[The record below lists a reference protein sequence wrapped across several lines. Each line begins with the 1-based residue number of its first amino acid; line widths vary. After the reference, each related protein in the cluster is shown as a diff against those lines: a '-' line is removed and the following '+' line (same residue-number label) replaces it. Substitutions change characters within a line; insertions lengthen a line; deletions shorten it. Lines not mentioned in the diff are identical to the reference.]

1 MTNNVDKRSV
11 STDALETL
19 GMIHFRKEYRDAI
32 HLAVEPVAAGE
43 NLKRADYI
51 TLKDGLAYK
60 CKENEALGIVDPF
73 VKKVKAGESLWLVVL
88 PRKIT
93 SLRHVWSHPDFKE
106 EGGVCAE
113 PKEKGAK
120 QKAYEWIQNY
130 AESFGTYEECHDY
143 YDDEVEVSY
152 SISAEDLIS
161 YGRSAYEDRKR
172 GTWPEYLVR
181 GGLLEGKCVSDEFWV
196 QLGIYLGEEL
206 DPEYTGNFFSCSC

>member
-19 GMIHFRKEYRDAI
+19 GMVHFRKEYRDAI
-32 HLAVEPVAAGE
+32 HLAVEPVEAGE

-60 CKENEALGIVDPF
+60 CKEDEALGIVDPF
-73 VKKVKAGESLWLVVL
+73 VKKVKAGESFWLVVL

-106 EGGVCAE
+106 EEVMCAE
-113 PKEKGAK
+113 PEEKGAK
-120 QKAYEWIQNY
+120 QKAYEWIRNY
-130 AESFGTYEECHDY
+130 AESFGTYEEDY
-143 YDDEVEVSY
+143 GISY
-152 SISAEDLIS
+152 RISAEDLIS
-161 YGRSAYEDRKR
+161 YGVCAYEDWKR
-172 GTWPEYLVR
+172 DTWPDYLVR
-181 GGLLEGKCVSDEFWV
+181 GGLLEGHCVSDEFWV